1 MKVLWNSNWGSYF
14 YYLDAWNSLFHVLF
28 CLWEYHLL
36 HPSLALSS
44 TGSAESRSRHC
55 PNCLVLVDVSQKFL
69 LQIQAPQTLSHRYL
83 GHKAKRKHTNMNHRF
98 FSGQMINGNFGFYV
112 LSGNIPPFL
121 APRSTTIFTDNDV
134 SPLK

>member
-28 CLWEYHLL
+28 CLWEYHLV

-44 TGSAESRSRHC
+44 PGSAESRSRHC

-83 GHKAKRKHTNMNHRF
+83 GKSRAQSKKEAHKHEPQIFFRTNDKWQLWLLCPFWEHSTIPDSQINH
-98 FSGQMINGNFGFYV
+98 Y
-112 LSGNIPPFL
+112 LH
-121 APRSTTIFTDNDV
+121 
-134 SPLK
+134 